1 MPCASCLRLPGAG
14 DWAAKDPLSH
24 YHLELGLRG
33 RQDKICHR
41 TPWAPRG
48 TDSRSLYIC
57 FVSSLSFNLSS
68 FISLAHFDTIISN
81 IFSYSHSFLSC
92 MLSLSFW
99 FSLSHIPPLYSPFQ
113 IFYLSI
119 CFARPSTPHMKS
131 LHLWIN
137 FSSIY
142 VQLSL
147 FHSKVTAS
155 RLLTMAVLFSGKR
168 LKTIG
173 AGSRIWGEKVS
184 LFDFSADLQFT
195 GEWVGGKRVS
205 GSQMTTGIY
214 WDPWMLQITLTQA
227 WEHSFNWVTKLL

>member
-1 MPCASCLRLPGAG
+1 M
-14 DWAAKDPLSH
+14 
-24 YHLELGLRG
+24 
-33 RQDKICHR
+33 
-41 TPWAPRG
+41 PWAPRG

-57 FVSSLSFNLSS
+57 FVSPLSFNLSS

-131 LHLWIN
+131 LHLRIN

-195 GEWVGGKRVS
+195 GE
-205 GSQMTTGIY
+205 
-214 WDPWMLQITLTQA
+214 
-227 WEHSFNWVTKLL
+227 

>member
-1 MPCASCLRLPGAG
+1 MGSKR
-14 DWAAKDPLSH
+14 DW
-24 YHLELGLRG
+24 
-33 RQDKICHR
+33 
-41 TPWAPRG
+41 
-48 TDSRSLYIC
+48 
-57 FVSSLSFNLSS
+57 
-68 FISLAHFDTIISN
+68 
-81 IFSYSHSFLSC
+81 
-92 MLSLSFW
+92 LSLSLYMFCFSPFFQSVIIYLARSLW
-99 FSLSHIPPLYSPFQ
+99 YNHLQYFLLLPLFSFLYALSFFVLSLSHIPPLYSPFQ

-119 CFARPSTPHMKS
+119 SFARPSTPHMKS

-147 FHSKVTAS
+147 FRSKVTAS
-155 RLLTMAVLFSGKR
+155 RLLTMAVLFSRKR
-168 LKTIG
+168 LETIG

-214 WDPWMLQITLTQA
+214 WDPWMLQITLTQDR
-227 WEHSFNWVTKLL
+227 EHLFNWVTKLL

>member
-1 MPCASCLRLPGAG
+1 MESRIRYAT
-14 DWAAKDPLSH
+14 
-24 YHLELGLRG
+24 G
-33 RQDKICHR
+33 RHGHR
-41 TPWAPRG
+41 VGPTLAL
-48 TDSRSLYIC
+48 SLYIFC
-57 FVSSLSFNLSS
+57 FSPLSPSFNLSS
-68 FISLAHFDTIISN
+68 FISLALIQSSP
-81 IFSYSHSFLSC
+81 IFSLTPTLFFLVC
-92 MLSLSFW
+92 SLSFSY
-99 FSLSHIPPLYSPFQ
+99 SLSHIPPLYSPFQ

-147 FHSKVTAS
+147 FRSKVTAS
-155 RLLTMAVLFSGKR
+155 RLLTMAVLFYGKR

-195 GEWVGGKRVS
+195 GEWVGGRKRVS
-205 GSQMTTGIY
+205 GSHMTTGI
-214 WDPWMLQITLTQA
+214 
-227 WEHSFNWVTKLL
+227 

>member
-1 MPCASCLRLPGAG
+1 MGTEKDWVSLPLYIFFVS
-14 DWAAKDPLSH
+14 PLYFLLS
-24 YHLELGLRG
+24 
-33 RQDKICHR
+33 ICHHL
-41 TPWAPRG
+41 
-48 TDSRSLYIC
+48 SCSLTLIQ
-57 FVSSLSFNLSS
+57 SSP
-68 FISLAHFDTIISN
+68 
-81 IFSYSHSFLSC
+81 IFSYSHSFLYC
-92 MLSLSFW
+92 MLSFFFIL
-99 FSLSHIPPLYSPFQ
+99 SLSHIPPLYSPFQ

-119 CFARPSTPHMKS
+119 CFARPSTTHMIS

-155 RLLTMAVLFSGKR
+155 RLLTMAVLFYGKR

-195 GEWVGGKRVS
+195 GEWVGGGKRVS
-205 GSQMTTGIY
+205 GSQMTTGI
-214 WDPWMLQITLTQA
+214 
-227 WEHSFNWVTKLL
+227 